1 MNYDELKQI
10 WAQKYDTVPQQLEKL
25 KQIPAVATAFNTNID
40 AILKITGESLKKL
53 ITDNHITVDELTNI
67 ELSNFRK
74 PTDVII
80 GIVKCFSRGIA
91 EEWVTEDV
99 NIYKWMETNLGYERL
114 QMGGQGG
121 IIANALALLGVNQ
134 VIAHTN
140 LHPKIQAEQFLNL
153 NNLMG
158 IDENGESRKAYDI
171 SREQDIPLI
180 HWIIEFDKGD
190 SFQIDGKTFTCPKS
204 NRFIA
209 TYDPLNMSLVINNGF
224 INYLNTH
231 PVQYLLLSGFHS
243 LLESNNGV
251 QLIKNAVPVLQR
263 WKDNNPELLIHLEI
277 ASTQDK
283 VVRKA
288 IIDNI
293 VPLVH
298 SVGLNERE
306 TIDLL
311 NILGQGALAERIEAE
326 TNSCNLFEAV
336 LYLKKHLNV
345 KRIQLHMFGLYMTI
359 QDKDFIYTPE
369 QNLKGMMTAAVVS
382 SSKAYNGEIA
392 KYDDVTKTLGMPVS
406 NQGLN
411 ELTALSEMLHKKE
424 LLEAGVCE
432 IDDFWLSAIPTILIE
447 KPKTLVGMGDT
458 ISSVS
463 LLAGR

>member
-140 LHPKIQAEQFLNL
+140 SHPKIQAEQFLNL

-171 SREQDIPLI
+171 SREQLLNLI
-180 HWIIEFDKGD
+180 KATAF
-190 SFQIDGKTFTCPKS
+190 KS
-204 NRFIA
+204 TAKRLPARNPI
-209 TYDPLNMSLVINNGF
+209 G
-224 INYLNTH
+224 
-231 PVQYLLLSGFHS
+231 LLL
-243 LLESNNGV
+243 
-251 QLIKNAVPVLQR
+251 P
-263 WKDNNPELLIHLEI
+263 
-277 ASTQDK
+277 
-283 VVRKA
+283 
-288 IIDNI
+288 
-293 VPLVH
+293 
-298 SVGLNERE
+298 
-306 TIDLL
+306 
-311 NILGQGALAERIEAE
+311 
-326 TNSCNLFEAV
+326 
-336 LYLKKHLNV
+336 
-345 KRIQLHMFGLYMTI
+345 MT
-359 QDKDFIYTPE
+359 
-369 QNLKGMMTAAVVS
+369 L
-382 SSKAYNGEIA
+382 
-392 KYDDVTKTLGMPVS
+392 
-406 NQGLN
+406 
-411 ELTALSEMLHKKE
+411 
-424 LLEAGVCE
+424 
-432 IDDFWLSAIPTILIE
+432 
-447 KPKTLVGMGDT
+447 
-458 ISSVS
+458 
-463 LLAGR
+463 